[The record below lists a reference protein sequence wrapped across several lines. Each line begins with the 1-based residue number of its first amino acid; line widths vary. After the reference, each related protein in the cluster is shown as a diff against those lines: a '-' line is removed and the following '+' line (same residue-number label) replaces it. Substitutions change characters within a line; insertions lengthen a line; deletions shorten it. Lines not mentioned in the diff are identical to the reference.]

1 MPIGTTSNMEWISGP
16 GGSGSVEYTAG
27 HGIDIDN
34 EEHIIS
40 VDTGE
45 VQEKLTAGQGITIQN
60 NVISANPQRQA
71 DWNQSDSSAADYIRN
86 KPDLSN
92 YATQSDLAEVQGDV
106 SDIAS
111 DLSGKADK
119 VTGATAGNLA
129 ALNASGN
136 LTDSGQSSANLVHDA
151 SYVHTDNNFTTVLKT
166 KLEGVQSG
174 AEQNVQADWAQSDTS
189 SDSYIQHKP
198 DLSVYATQ
206 TDLASK
212 QDTLTAGS
220 NITITNNVISAT
232 AAQQVQ
238 SNWAETD
245 PTDVS
250 YIQNKP
256 VIPSSMKLLAAG
268 NCLALTDGQVNVT
281 MDWVT
286 TAGITDIQQVS
297 ALPANPVSTVLY
309 IIPEP

>member
-1 MPIGTTSNMEWISGP
+1 MEWLSGP

-40 VDTGE
+40 VDTDE
-45 VQEKLTAGQGITIQN
+45 IQEKLTAGQGITIQN

-92 YATQSDLAEVQGDV
+92 YATQSDLAEVQGDIA
-106 SDIAS
+106 DIGL

-119 VTGATAGNLA
+119 VTGATSGNLA
-129 ALNASGN
+129 ALNVSGN

-151 SYVHTDNNFTTVLKT
+151 TYVHTDNNFTTFLKT

-174 AEQNVQADWAQSDTS
+174 AEVNVQADWAQSDTS

-220 NITITNNVISAT
+220 NINITNNVISAT
-232 AAQQVQ
+232 AAPQVQ

-256 VIPSSMKLLAAG
+256 VIPSIPALRDLDAG
-268 NCLALTDGQVNVT
+268 NCLNITEGQNVVNIE
-281 MDWVT
+281 WIT

-309 IIPEP
+309 IIPE